1 MDNESAKKA
10 SSYKKGDLLRISS
23 RNGAS
28 NWFVKQIDDKSNSLT
43 LSGEHSNRPKKLI
56 LDKIDFK
63 NQFVSKIEK
72 AEMEV
77 REGEILRT
85 SSRMYE
91 HNIESNTDLKVKK
104 IVPGFLVLKDGK
116 KSILMIKASL
126 NGAPLK
132 YGYTK
137 SLHTTSTKRYD
148 TTVSVLKPYQTN
160 KNNIFKINALSKSSS
175 IIVTEDKEKAIKYS
189 HRETNRGSS
198 ISADNYSGLSIE
210 AGNILNRISETTAVF
225 SKQDYFKE
233 AISNNKDYTQSK
245 LNTDIADALENG
257 YLIKKDYSLKKPLI
271 IYHLSNEKMKSKNIN
286 LRLDF
291 ELEQNSSLKLIDFFS
306 DDSEKNFMNIF
317 YNFNLDKDAILKN
330 YKIDKSLN
338 KNLKYSFNNIN
349 QKQNSISETFIF
361 SAGSDYFKNEINCNL
376 KGEYSSAFINGI
388 FSLDDN
394 KQHEIRTT
402 INHLVENTKSYQLIK
417 SVLGKN
423 TKSAYQGRIYVDSK
437 AQKTDGY
444 QLSKAIL
451 LDETSE
457 FNAKPELEIYAD
469 DVKCSHGSASGS
481 LDDNSIFYLMS
492 RGLNYKQAKGLLING
507 FLLDVIEKI
516 TDAEIKD
523 LLKKMIGLKK

>member
-1 MDNESAKKA
+1 MKEQ
-10 SSYKKGDLLRISS
+10 L
-23 RNGAS
+23 
-28 NWFVKQIDDKSNSLT
+28 
-43 LSGEHSNRPKKLI
+43 
-56 LDKIDFK
+56 KIDFNK
-63 NQFVSKIEK
+63 IKEVSNFSNRDIE
-72 AEMEV
+72 
-77 REGEILRT
+77 I
-85 SSRMYE
+85 
-91 HNIESNTDLKVKK
+91 
-104 IVPGFLVLKDGK
+104 K
-116 KSILMIKASL
+116 KSYL
-126 NGAPLK
+126 NKFIENGFPNRKQENWKFL
-132 YGYTK
+132 
-137 SLHTTSTKRYD
+137 D
-148 TTVSVLKPYQTN
+148 
-160 KNNIFKINALSKSSS
+160 INQ
-175 IIVTEDKEKAIKYS
+175 I
-189 HRETNRGSS
+189 
-198 ISADNYSGLSIE
+198 
-210 AGNILNRISETTAVF
+210 
-225 SKQDYFKE
+225 
-233 AISNNKDYTQSK
+233 ISNNISDLSFYNDYSIENKIDSSIFINDLEHNKIIFINGRIEKIDFSYEDKKQIEIIEDTYTIDKSESNNSLID
-245 LNTDIADALENG
+245 LNIALSNKHFKI
-257 YLIKKDYSLKKPLI
+257 LIKKGYSLKKPLI
-271 IYHLSNEKMKSKNIN
+271 IYHLTNEKMKSKNIN

-306 DDSEKNFMNIF
+306 DYSEKNFMNIF
-317 YNFNLDKDAILKN
+317 YNFNLDRDAILKN

-349 QKQNSISETFIF
+349 QKQNSISETFVF